1 MRRTPCC
8 VVGWVMCAGLLLA
21 QGCSGAALHE
31 LPAADSAAPAIRPAA
46 TAAAAASATPT
57 TVDGLL
63 AAETTQPS
71 VASDRPAAA
80 DATVR
85 LSLAEG
91 DPFWFTDMYVTFDS
105 DRLADLEDM
114 RVLPA
119 EGEPL
124 GPLRDG
130 PSRVG
135 QHARQPVLNR
145 VFDMCDP
152 DDLLAEARLE
162 GPRSMPTLLFR
173 ERIPRMIQQ
182 RGLMGCDDPDAQPG
196 DYDPRYALWSVYNIS
211 WYHTPEQAR
220 EAIASR
226 EAAAEERLAHSLPD
240 GELPLGIYS
249 PFHSDVVLPV
259 AEQAVE
265 ELRVEPGSVSVID
278 GVVRGLVRNWSRTM
292 WAYSVSVSVS
302 VGTWHWPLSIQP
314 GEIAP
319 FEIEGWTGEP
329 PEPAQ
334 FIVEAEFSPE
344 IDVSRAWFVIASPG
358 LRWHWPHGLRN
369 SGFPAEMYESFPPEE
384 QVLILHGYARAHYS
398 LPNKVAQRLSHP
410 SLADVAHLVAIPDL
424 RGYAALGSS
433 DEPGAIVD
441 VIRIPLYGVYYFP
454 DGTPDVDQV
463 RRIETTRYPIPAVEN
478 ATHFGGIFQVD
489 WAVHRPEGTGVR
501 GVWAGGAH
509 PPSP

>member
-1 MRRTPCC
+1 MRRTPYCC
-8 VVGWVMCAGLLLA
+8 VGWVICAGLLLA

-31 LPAADSAAPAIRPAA
+31 PPAVDSAARAIRPAA
-46 TAAAAASATPT
+46 TSAPTASTAPAT
-57 TVDGLL
+57 VEGLL
-63 AAETTQPS
+63 AGEATQPS
-71 VASDRPAAA
+71 VASERPAAA

-91 DPFWFTDMYVTFDS
+91 DPFWFPHMYMTFDS
-105 DRLADLEDM
+105 DRVADLEDM

-145 VFDMCDP
+145 VYDMCDP
-152 DDLLAEARLE
+152 DDLLAEARLG
-162 GPRSMPTLLFR
+162 GPRSLPTLLFR
-173 ERIPRMIQQ
+173 EVIPRMMQQ
-182 RGLMGCDDPDAQPG
+182 RGLMGCADPDAQPG
-196 DYDPRYALWSVYNIS
+196 EYDPRYALWSVHNIS
-211 WYHTPEQAR
+211 WHHTPEQAR

-226 EAAAEERLAHSLPD
+226 EAAAKQRPADSLPK
-240 GELPLGIYS
+240 GELPLGIYN
-249 PFHSDVVLPV
+249 PYHSDVVLPV
-259 AEQAVE
+259 VEQAVE
-265 ELRVEPGSVSVID
+265 ELRVESGSVSVID
-278 GVVRGLVRNWSRTM
+278 GVVRGLVRNWSRTH
-292 WAYSVSVSVS
+292 WAYSVSVSVGG
-302 VGTWHWPLSIQP
+302 GTWHWPLSIQP

-319 FEIEGWTGEP
+319 FEIEGWVGEP
-329 PEPAQ
+329 PDPAQ

-358 LRWHWPHGLRN
+358 LRWYSPHGLRN
-369 SGFPAEMYESFPPEE
+369 SGFPAEMYESFPPDE
-384 QVLILHGYARAHYS
+384 QVLILHGYARAHYA
-398 LPNKVAQRLSHP
+398 LPNRTVDRLSHP
-410 SLADVAHLVAIPDL
+410 GLAEVAHIVTIPDL
-424 RGYAALGSS
+424 RGYAALASS
-433 DEPGAIVD
+433 DESDAIVD

-478 ATHFGGIFQVD
+478 AAHFGGIFEVD

-501 GVWAGGAH
+501 GVWVGGAH